1 MVDDNIFCLCDPYFV
16 HHHNRNRHHHN
27 LPQLPSWVTVVDTP
41 GFGNTLQEE
50 VIIRIFEKSLF
61 SRSRRSQSES
71 LKNNFFLF
79 SEVILSIF
87 EKSLCSHF
95 INDVFNHAFI
105 DNSTSQILDFLSG
118 VLMKHSRNIIET
130 KKMPPIPL
138 LQT

>member
-1 MVDDNIFCLCDPYFV
+1 MILDHKLQRMLNDSKIA
-16 HHHNRNRHHHN
+16 
-27 LPQLPSWVTVVDTP
+27 QLNSERPLHQTAVMDI
-41 GFGNTLQEE
+41 L
-50 VIIRIFEKSLF
+50 RIFEKSLF

-105 DNSTSQILDFLSG
+105 AKQVNIQNTWLFVMSFDEALSEHDWNKNAANSPASDLTT
-118 VLMKHSRNIIET
+118 H
-130 KKMPPIPL
+130 
-138 LQT
+138 LQ